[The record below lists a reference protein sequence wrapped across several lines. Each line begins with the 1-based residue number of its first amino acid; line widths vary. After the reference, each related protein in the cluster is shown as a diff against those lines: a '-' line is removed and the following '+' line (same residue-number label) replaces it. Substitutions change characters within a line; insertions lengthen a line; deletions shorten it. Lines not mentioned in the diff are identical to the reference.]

1 MMNDKDSNSVL
12 LDRSISAQDFRSFGL
27 QQLAYVREMNLSGK
41 KAWAIHAADG
51 TQLTL
56 IDSKDMAMALV
67 RHNDLEAV
75 AIH

>member
-1 MMNDKDSNSVL
+1 MMNDKDSSSVL

-27 QQLAYVREMNLSGK
+27 QQLAYVREMDLSGK